1 MNTPG
6 AHQVHHGRN
15 QECID
20 KNYAGV
26 FIIWDK
32 LYGTYQP
39 RTNVDQ
45 ISYGLVGGTNS
56 FDFFS
61 IQFKYYKMLIQKVK
75 DKKDYFRNIC
85 YGPGWNKS
93 KPELRLGDPK
103 DIPLPPK
110 NLYNPSL
117 SIFSQIY
124 IISQLLMTTA
134 VMAHFIEIQSVYSNI
149 PEGEKYSIET
159 CLPIIVWIYWT
170 SINIGSMLTSET
182 LSKSELI
189 RTWLTAY
196 FCSNT
201 QIPVL
206 SDLFVIS
213 IVQSILYS
221 VKTITT

>member
-103 DIPLPPK
+103 DIPSPPK

-124 IISQLLMTTA
+124 IISQLIFTSLTRKHIVSRGTKFSKGLCRKMCT
-134 VMAHFIEIQSVYSNI
+134 ESV
-149 PEGEKYSIET
+149 
-159 CLPIIVWIYWT
+159 
-170 SINIGSMLTSET
+170 
-182 LSKSELI
+182 
-189 RTWLTAY
+189 
-196 FCSNT
+196 
-201 QIPVL
+201 
-206 SDLFVIS
+206 
-213 IVQSILYS
+213 
-221 VKTITT
+221 TI